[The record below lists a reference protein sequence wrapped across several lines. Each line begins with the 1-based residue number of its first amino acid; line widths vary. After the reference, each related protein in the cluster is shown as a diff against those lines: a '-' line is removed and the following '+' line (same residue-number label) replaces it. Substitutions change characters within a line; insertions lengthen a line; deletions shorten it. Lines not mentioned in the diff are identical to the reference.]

1 MEEVVRSVACNF
13 AEVEL
18 GIFDDVVRRT
28 DGVVDFEVEVPR
40 GVLEIVLTM
49 LDRDE
54 DRGVSEEVF
63 VGWGGWRGGGAQLT
77 IWRNERAATP
87 IQKRLNSKRI
97 N

>member
-1 MEEVVRSVACNF
+1 MEEVVRSVACKF

-18 GIFDDVVRRT
+18 VIFDDVVRRT

-40 GVLEIVLTM
+40 GVLEVVLTM

-54 DRGVSEEVF
+54 GRGVIEEVS
-63 VGWGGWRGGGAQLT
+63 VGWGGWRGGGAQYT
-77 IWRNERAATP
+77 IWRNERAASEN
-87 IQKRLNSKRI
+87 QRRLNSKRI